1 MIILYYLYYFFINFI
16 LFSYFFKINI
26 QEFIEEI
33 YDNKYLKNIEK
44 LSIEK

>member
-1 MIILYYLYYFFINFI
+1 MQEN
-16 LFSYFFKINI
+16 NI
-26 QEFIEEI
+26 VSIY